1 MDFANTPSF
10 FRQGPRPL
18 VRLISCA
25 TLSVALLV
33 ADSRYGLMEPA
44 REALSVVLYPL
55 QWAVNA
61 PVSGV
66 RDLSSF
72 FTTQSELQQ
81 ENAKLRT
88 AALSN
93 AAQLGRLATVE
104 RELTELKAL
113 AQIASSRTDV
123 AAQAEVLYTGRDAFT
138 YKLIIDRGT
147 NAGLK
152 GGMPVLDGH
161 GLLGQITRV
170 QPLTAE
176 VTLVVD
182 KNQMVPVMIE
192 RTGQRAI
199 LYGYGGGVELRYMP
213 IHADI
218 KEGDRLVTSGID
230 SVFPPGV
237 PVAQVGK
244 VDRNAGAAFARVACI
259 PYAGVQSS
267 RYVLVVSEKSM
278 PPAPAP
284 AQPVVPLDAKAAKAA
299 AKAAKKGE
307 GKDAKTKSTAKAATP
322 ASGPR

>member
-10 FRQGPRPL
+10 FRQGPRPFA
-18 VRLISCA
+18 RLISCA

-33 ADSRYGLMEPA
+33 ADSRFGLMEPA

-61 PVSGV
+61 PVSGL
-66 RDLSSF
+66 RDLGSF
-72 FTTQSELQQ
+72 FTSQSELQQ
-81 ENAKLRT
+81 ANAQLRT
-88 AALSN
+88 AALNN

-104 RELTELKAL
+104 RELSELKAL
-113 AQIASSRTDV
+113 AKISSSRTDV

-152 GGMPVLDGH
+152 GGMPVLDGQ

-213 IHADI
+213 IHADV

-237 PVAQVGK
+237 PVARVGK
-244 VDRNAGAAFARVACI
+244 VDRNAGAAFLRVSCA

-284 AQPVVPLDAKAAKAA
+284 LQPATPLDAKAAKAA

-307 GKDAKTKSTAKAATP
+307 GKDAKTKSTAKTATP